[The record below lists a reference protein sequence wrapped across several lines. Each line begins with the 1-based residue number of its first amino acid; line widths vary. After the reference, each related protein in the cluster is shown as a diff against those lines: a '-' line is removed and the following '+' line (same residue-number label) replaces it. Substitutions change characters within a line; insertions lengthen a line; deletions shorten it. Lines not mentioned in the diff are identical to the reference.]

1 MKRKVKFQEGGE
13 VVQPARRP
21 ARESARNRQLRET
34 MERVRREG
42 RRVGLA
48 ERARQRQTAS
58 DAARRATTAERAAA
72 QREVERLNPGQG
84 AAEAERRAGRAVPER
99 RPDFTTDPR
108 GTTRRGAADGRA
120 VAVRREPPVPVT
132 PSAGRDVGAPRP
144 SMQRA
149 MTDVLTPRQM
159 PLGRVRPPVG
169 GNLATMAAGTAVAA
183 AEPLADYARS
193 FMDRRAAEADARR
206 EANLQANRV
215 QELDRMRAALPE
227 RPDEATEMRNAL
239 PVRPNIAAERRAAAR
254 PAPRRELTME
264 EIRALRSGERAPRS
278 SEERALREGL
288 RDLPVMTE
296 ADRLNE
302 RELQRIRAARAA
314 EEEAARQMGGSG
326 NIGSAS
332 ARERGELEGHPGDF
346 TYNNYKKGGMVKPKA
361 APKKMMK
368 GGIVAKPKAAAKSKP
383 KSKPMPFKKGG
394 VIKKGRK

>member
-1 MKRKVKFQEGGE
+1 
-13 VVQPARRP
+13 
-21 ARESARNRQLRET
+21 
-34 MERVRREG
+34 
-42 RRVGLA
+42 
-48 ERARQRQTAS
+48 
-58 DAARRATTAERAAA
+58 
-72 QREVERLNPGQG
+72 
-84 AAEAERRAGRAVPER
+84 
-99 RPDFTTDPR
+99 
-108 GTTRRGAADGRA
+108 
-120 VAVRREPPVPVT
+120 
-132 PSAGRDVGAPRP
+132 
-144 SMQRA
+144 
-149 MTDVLTPRQM
+149 MTDVMTPRQM
-159 PLGRVRPPVG
+159 PLGRMRPPVG

-206 EANLQANRV
+206 EANRV

-239 PVRPNIAAERRAAAR
+239 PVRPNIPVERRAAAR

-302 RELQRIRAARAA
+302 REYRRVLAARAA

-326 NIGSAS
+326 NIGAAS
-332 ARERGELEGHPGDF
+332 ARERGEQVGPTGD
-346 TYNNYKKGGMVKPKA
+346 YNMKKGGVVKKKAGGMIAAKPKA

-368 GGIVAKPKAAAKSKP
+368 GGMVAKPKVAAKSKT
-383 KSKPMPFKKGG
+383 KPMPFKKGG

>member
-1 MKRKVKFQEGGE
+1 VKRKVKFQEGGP
-13 VVQPARRP
+13 V
-21 ARESARNRQLRET
+21 ESPRNRQLRET
-34 MERVRREG
+34 MERFGREG

-48 ERARQRQTAS
+48 ERARQREL
-58 DAARRATTAERAAA
+58 ARRAAAAERAAA
-72 QREVERLNPGQG
+72 RREVERLNPGQG

-108 GTTRRGAADGRA
+108 GTTRRGAATGREVVPRPEA
-120 VAVRREPPVPVT
+120 PP
-132 PSAGRDVGAPRP
+132 PRP

-159 PLGRVRPPVG
+159 PLGRVRPPVA
-169 GNLATMAAGTAVAA
+169 GNIATAAIGLA
-183 AEPLADYARS
+183 PLAYEGGRELFNRGREALAG
-193 FMDRRAAEADARR
+193 RRARATPEMAMDPEGSEAAT
-206 EANLQANRV
+206 NQMRV
-215 QELDRMRAALPE
+215 AQEPAPSSDGPSAGSMQTAP
-227 RPDEATEMRNAL
+227 RP
-239 PVRPNIAAERRAAAR
+239 RPR

-346 TYNNYKKGGMVKPKA
+346 TYNNYKKGGMVKPK
-361 APKKMMK
+361 KMMK

-383 KSKPMPFKKGG
+383 KPKPMPFKKGG
-394 VIKKGRK
+394 MIKKGKK